1 MANCSGKCVIREV
14 KYSVQARLSG
24 TFPGDA
30 SGGAPMTAYPTNEE
44 CEKEVV
50 DACERYF
57 NNTFGQSQCGE
68 GCHCSKIQGQ
78 PEPKWTKWE
87 GPRWLDHT
95 WISRIEKGGF
105 SWVLAAEVYFA
116 SRAWDGLCN
125 PDMNEE
131 EKYAP
136 GFKPKPS
143 AEQPKIK
150 TTKVARNV
158 REQEMEAEKQTE

>member
-14 KYSVQARLSG
+14 KYSVQGRVTG

-30 SGGAPMTAYPTNEE
+30 SGGAPMTAHPTNDEV
-44 CEKEVV
+44 EKEVV

-57 NNTFGQSQCGE
+57 NFTFGQSQCND

-78 PEPKWTKWE
+78 AEPKWTKWE
-87 GPRWLDHT
+87 GPRWLEHT

-131 EKYAP
+131 EKHAP
-136 GFKPKPS
+136 GYKPKPV
-143 AEQPKIK
+143 ERPKIK
-150 TTKVARNV
+150 ATKYARDK
-158 REQEMEAEKQTE
+158 REQEMEVEKQTE